1 MNQLLIRKYL
11 VSTLGLLLMALG
23 VAFAVKS
30 NLGVSALTAP
40 QYVLALKFPQLTI
53 GFYNVTL
60 YILLVFIQLAYLK
73 KSFKLIDLLQFVAN
87 TIFGVMIDVF
97 IWMLGPVPVDSVA
110 MQILFIVLCCL
121 VSAFAVSLEVI
132 ADAWMLPAE
141 MTVRARVK
149 AKGGDFGRCKVA
161 MDCIILLVG
170 VAGCL
175 IFWGNPFGP
184 SGSPVI
190 GFGTVICAIAVGW
203 LMRFSDPLVKKVFG
217 AFLSR

>member
-1 MNQLLIRKYL
+1 MADWIKRYL
-11 VSTLGLLLMALG
+11 VSTLGLVLMALG

-53 GFYNVTL
+53 GFYNITL
-60 YILLVFIQLAYLK
+60 YILLVFVQLAYLK

-97 IWMLGPVPVDSVA
+97 LWMLSPIAVNGIT
-110 MQILFIVLCCL
+110 MQIVLIVLCCL
-121 VSAFAVSLEVI
+121 VSALAVSLEVI

-149 AKGGDFGRCKVA
+149 TKGGNFGHCKVA

-170 VAGCL
+170 VVGCL

-190 GFGTVICAIAVGW
+190 GFGTIICAVAVGW
-203 LMRFSDPLVKKVFG
+203 LMRFTDPLVAKLFPGLK
-217 AFLSR
+217 